1 MSSIIFQNK
10 RALRFVIY
18 AIRLLNFNDY
28 NSAIYLLFE
37 ARKEA
42 IPYRIKMPKMVRV
55 YVLKIPSDEMYTP
68 FIKSS
73 VNMGAHKANMPQ
85 NVP

>member
-1 MSSIIFQNK
+1 
-10 RALRFVIY
+10 
-18 AIRLLNFNDY
+18 
-28 NSAIYLLFE
+28 LLFE